1 MKRKYTVKCLIATSF
16 FCVQAAYAQDSY
28 TEQTKKMIAT
38 VTTQLGAG
46 VQTLKQMQDAPASSA
61 FGKDKAFYQGKM
73 AQILLQVSQSLN
85 ISDINVLNNQIKD
98 LNSKIK
104 IEESKIAVLREQAVF
119 GGKNAD
125 VEIAKQEKKIDAYS
139 NQIGKIKEKFR
150 QDLERIGIN
159 LQDEQLDSLL
169 SSVIADDFISMSVV
183 FNNIGIVTGKLGE
196 LMQSGNE
203 DLSYAKKYYG
213 MYMLLLQTLDAI
225 QTDFINKI
233 ENRYIPAVN
242 RIKRDANM
250 NITEAKE
257 GISSK
262 RGDEKTLERN
272 IASNQFTTKAAD
284 LYLRQLNQQRNSIK
298 VRNQQIKKN
307 LYAAQN
313 TLKTVDTSFQMYGMM
328 KQSII
333 EFDQV
338 AKLAPPQFIVFD
350 NSQVKDAFEKMTAT
364 IKTN

>member
-1 MKRKYTVKCLIATSF
+1 
-16 FCVQAAYAQDSY
+16 
-28 TEQTKKMIAT
+28 
-38 VTTQLGAG
+38 
-46 VQTLKQMQDAPASSA
+46 
-61 FGKDKAFYQGKM
+61 M